1 MKKIENLND
10 IKAVKMLRAEYQAA
24 IDAVSAK
31 YGLNG
36 EIGRITYEEN
46 EIRCKL
52 TISVPAKI
60 INSTLSNPNLKN
72 TNTLVGNRY
81 QLRNSIYTVTGIKD
95 NQTLLAENQNGRKFK
110 IKVSQLSDLIK
121 L

>member
-10 IKAVKMLRAEYQAA
+10 VRTIKALRAEYQAA

-36 EIGRITYEEN
+36 EIGRITYESN
-46 EIRCKL
+46 EMRCKL
-52 TISVPAKI
+52 TVSVPAKI
-60 INSTLSNPNLKN
+60 VNATLRNPNLKS
-72 TNTLVGNRY
+72 TNTLVGNKY
-81 QLRNSIYTVTGIKD
+81 KLRNSIYTITGVKD
-95 NQTLLAENQNGRKFK
+95 SETLLAENQNGRKFK
-110 IKVSQLSDLIK
+110 IKLCMLDSLIK

>member
-36 EIGRITYEEN
+36 EIGRITYESN
-46 EIRCKL
+46 EMRCKL
-52 TISVPAKI
+52 TVSLPAKI
-60 INSTLSNPNLKN
+60 VNATLSNPNLKS

-81 QLRNSIYTVTGIKD
+81 QLRNSIYTITGIKD
-95 NQTLLAENQNGRKFK
+95 NQTLLAENQNGRKFR
-110 IKVSQLSDLIK
+110 IKTSMLDDLIK